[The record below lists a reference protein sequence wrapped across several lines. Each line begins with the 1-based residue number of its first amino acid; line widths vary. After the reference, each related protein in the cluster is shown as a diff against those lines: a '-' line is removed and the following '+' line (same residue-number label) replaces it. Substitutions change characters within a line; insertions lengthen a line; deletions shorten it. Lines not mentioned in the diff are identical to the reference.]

1 MMGTKGGILGVG
13 NVLQQDDGI
22 GVTVLKYLEAN
33 YIFPEN
39 VELID
44 GGTTGAGLDTS
55 IVDKEWLIVIDALA
69 VSGDPGEVKLL
80 REEEFINKP
89 SSIRMTPHQV
99 GFLDLI
105 QILRIDDSGPKDV
118 DLIGIIPKDLDFLP
132 TLSPEVKASMDKVVA
147 VLLKW
152 LKDKGIVPVKQ
163 TAPKPPDYWW
173 LPIE

>member
-1 MMGTKGGILGVG
+1 MMGKKGGILGVG

-22 GVTVLKYLEAN
+22 GIKVLKYLEAN

-55 IVDKEWLIVIDALA
+55 IYDKDWLIVLDALA
-69 VSGDPGEVKLL
+69 ISGDPGEVKLL
-80 REEEFINKP
+80 REEAFINKP

-105 QILRIDDSGPKDV
+105 QILRIDDTGPKHV
-118 DLIGIIPKDLDFLP
+118 DLIGIIPKYLDFLP
-132 TLSPEVKASMDKVVA
+132 VLSPEVEASMDKVVA
-147 VLLKW
+147 ILFEW
-152 LKDKGIVPVKQ
+152 LKQKNIVPEKQ
-163 TAPKPPDYWW
+163 NSPKSPDYWW
-173 LPIE
+173 LPVE